1 MMIETIPPGTVMRGQ
16 YRIERALGSG
26 GFGHVYLAVDLRTN
40 QPCAVKEY
48 LVTGASGQAQL
59 QHEARVLSRLHH
71 PHLPSFIDAFSERG
85 RYYVVLSYIE
95 GRDLTEQ
102 LRLAR
107 QRDEAIP
114 LPVILGWLLAVCDAV
129 QFLHSQ
135 QPPVIHRDIKPDN
148 IRITSDGTAYLV
160 DLGNAKAVADGART
174 LFFARHQGTPGYAP
188 PEQYPGGSG
197 TDPRSD
203 VYALGGTLYFALTM
217 QEPASVSARNQ
228 ALQQGHSGLPS
239 LQEQLARLMNEEKA
253 GKAFRFEAS
262 RPSRGSRMPRHV
274 AQLATLPPEI
284 LQRLN
289 AIIQRAMALKPT
301 ERYQSVA
308 EFKAEL
314 RQVLEL
320 LQSMHQEPA
329 ASPAERGRAVDPHK
343 TQPDLPQ
350 LYEDLH
356 QARAG
361 TPGFPCPV
369 CQMPLASSQSRC
381 PRCGWAAPTASQAGG
396 GSTRSAQAGHPTSQE
411 QPPRLILPSTRVQP
425 TASSPAPAVGKAAGQ
440 PRLARLR
447 RRSPNASAAPST
459 PIAQPR
465 GWPLSLS
472 ETSLS
477 LRTAVLLTAIALAVL
492 LLIFVFLFLIATAH
506 SAGSLPPPLLGALLS
521 SPQRPLM
528 ALRG

>member
-1 MMIETIPPGTVMRGQ
+1 MMIETIPPGTIMRGQ

-26 GFGHVYLAVDLRTN
+26 GFGHVYLAVDLRSN

-114 LPVILGWLLAVCDAV
+114 LPVILGWLLAICDAV

-228 ALQQGHSGLPS
+228 ALQQGHAGLPS
-239 LQEQLARLMNEEKA
+239 LQELLTRLLAEEKA
-253 GKAFRFEAS
+253 GKSFRFEAA
-262 RPSRGSRMPRHV
+262 RPSRGARMPRHV
-274 AQLATLPPEI
+274 AQLAVLPPEI

-314 RQVLEL
+314 RLVLEH
-320 LQSMHQEPA
+320 LQVARQEPPA
-329 ASPAERGRAVDPHK
+329 PTAERGRAVDPHK

-356 QARAG
+356 QQARTS
-361 TPGFPCPV
+361 TPGVSCPV
-369 CQMPLASSQSRC
+369 CQMPLASSQPGC
-381 PRCGWAAPTASQAGG
+381 PRCGWSNPQAAGASIRSPRAG
-396 GSTRSAQAGHPTSQE
+396 SLTSQG
-411 QPPRLILPSTRVQP
+411 QPQRLVLPSTRVQAASP
-425 TASSPAPAVGKAAGQ
+425 TAPPVVSDASGQAGSIR
-440 PRLARLR
+440 PR
-447 RRSPNASAAPST
+447 RRSAAASAAP
-459 PIAQPR
+459 PQ
-465 GWPLSLS
+465 GWPLSLP
-472 ETSLS
+472 EKGLS
-477 LRTAVLLTAIALAVL
+477 LRTAILLTAIALAVL
-492 LLIFVFLFLIATAH
+492 LLVFVFLFLIASAH
-506 SAGSLPPPLLGALLS
+506 SAGSLPLPLPGALLLL
-521 SPQRPLM
+521 PLQPP
-528 ALRG
+528 LPPRG

>member
-228 ALQQGHSGLPS
+228 ALQQGYSGLPS

-253 GKAFRFEAS
+253 GKAFRFEGS
-262 RPSRGSRMPRHV
+262 RSPRGSRMPRHV

-314 RQVLEL
+314 RQVLEM
-320 LQSMHQEPA
+320 LQPARQEPK
-329 ASPAERGRAVDPHK
+329 ASPAERGRPVDPHK

-350 LYEDLH
+350 LYDDL
-356 QARAG
+356 QQTRAS
-361 TPGFPCPV
+361 TPGFNCPV
-369 CQMPLASSQSRC
+369 CQISLAASQVSC
-381 PRCGWAAPTASQAGG
+381 PRCGWTSSAASQPASGP
-396 GSTRSAQAGHPTSQE
+396 TRSAQTGQQAGQG
-411 QPPRLILPSTRVQP
+411 QPQRLILPSARVQP
-425 TASSPAPAVGKAAGQ
+425 ASPPAMSAVSNAGGQ

-447 RRSPNASAAPST
+447 RRSVGASSASSP
-459 PIAQPR
+459 PVAQPR

-472 ETSLS
+472 ETGLS
-477 LRTAVLLTAIALAVL
+477 LRTAILLTAIALAVL

-506 SAGSLPPPLLGALLS
+506 SAGSLPPPLLGALFTLRRHS
-521 SPQRPLM
+521 SP
-528 ALRG
+528 

>member
-1 MMIETIPPGTVMRGQ
+1 MMIETIPPGTIMRGQ

-107 QRDEAIP
+107 QHDEAIP
-114 LPVILGWLLAVCDAV
+114 LSVILGWLLAVCDAV

-239 LQEQLARLMNEEKA
+239 LQELLARLLAEEKA
-253 GKAFRFEAS
+253 GKAFRFEAA
-262 RPSRGSRMPRHV
+262 RPTRGSRMPRHV
-274 AQLATLPPEI
+274 AQLAVLPPEI
-284 LQRLN
+284 LQQLN
-289 AIIQRAMALKPT
+289 AIIQRAMALKPA

-314 RQVLEL
+314 RQVLER
-320 LQSMHQEPA
+320 LQPPRQEPS
-329 ASPAERGRAVDPHK
+329 ASPGQRGRPADPHK

-350 LYEDLH
+350 LYEDLQ
-356 QARAG
+356 QARTS
-361 TPGFPCPV
+361 TPGFACPV
-369 CQMPLASSQSRC
+369 CQMTLAPSQTVC
-381 PRCGWAAPTASQAGG
+381 PRCGWT
-396 GSTRSAQAGHPTSQE
+396 GSPRSAQAGQE
-411 QPPRLILPSTRVQP
+411 QPQRLILPSARVQ
-425 TASSPAPAVGKAAGQ
+425 TASSTPAIRESHSQPGLPRQRHRSAPASLT
-440 PRLARLR
+440 PPP
-447 RRSPNASAAPST
+447 SPQSASSH
-459 PIAQPR
+459 
-465 GWPLSLS
+465 GWQLSLP
-472 ETSLS
+472 ETGLS
-477 LRTAVLLTAIALAVL
+477 LRTAIVLTAIALAVL
-492 LLIFVFLFLIATAH
+492 LLVFVFLFLIATAH
-506 SAGSLPPPLLGALLS
+506 SAGSLPPPLPGALLTWR
-521 SPQRPLM
+521 SPSLPP
-528 ALRG
+528 RG

>member
-1 MMIETIPPGTVMRGQ
+1 MMIETIPPGTIMRGQ

-107 QRDEAIP
+107 QHDEAIP

-239 LQEQLARLMNEEKA
+239 LQEQLARLLAEEKA
-253 GKAFRFEAS
+253 GKSFRFEAA
-262 RPSRGSRMPRHV
+262 RPTRGTRMPRHV
-274 AQLATLPPEI
+274 AQLAMLPPEI

-314 RQVLEL
+314 RQVLEQ
-320 LQSMHQEPA
+320 LQSARQEPSA
-329 ASPAERGRAVDPHK
+329 PTAERGRAVDPHK

-356 QARAG
+356 QARTS
-361 TPGFPCPV
+361 TPGVSCPV
-369 CQMPLASSQSRC
+369 CQMPLASSQTGC
-381 PRCGWAAPTASQAGG
+381 PRCGWTSLQAPGGPARSARSGSQA
-396 GSTRSAQAGHPTSQE
+396 SQE
-411 QPPRLILPSTRVQP
+411 QPQRLVLPSTRVQA
-425 TASSPAPAVGKAAGQ
+425 ASSAPVVSDARGQ
-440 PRLARLR
+440 GGLTRTR
-447 RRSPNASAAPST
+447 RRPSPASTAPSPST
-459 PIAQPR
+459 HAAQSQ
-465 GWPLSLS
+465 GWPLSLP
-472 ETSLS
+472 EKGLS
-477 LRTAVLLTAIALAVL
+477 LRTAIVLTAIALAVL
-492 LLIFVFLFLIATAH
+492 LLVFVFLFLIASAH
-506 SAGSLPPPLLGALLS
+506 SAGSLPPPLPGALFL
-521 SPQRPLM
+521 PTLPL
-528 ALRG
+528 LPPNR